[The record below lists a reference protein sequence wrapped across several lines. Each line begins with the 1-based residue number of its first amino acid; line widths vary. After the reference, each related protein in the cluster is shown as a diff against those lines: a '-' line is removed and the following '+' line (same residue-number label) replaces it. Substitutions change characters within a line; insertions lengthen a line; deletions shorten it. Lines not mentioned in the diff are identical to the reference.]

1 MKKITA
7 LTIAII
13 SLVFVSCGEGKKKAE
28 PEVIKVETKEA
39 KKEYAA
45 SKMEAEFNDPK
56 IANIYKQ
63 YIKLKTALVNTNAE
77 KAAAEASNLA
87 TLFAKVEMDEATLQ
101 EARTIVESKDVEEQR
116 TAFFKI
122 TAKVEGLLEDA
133 LSSGTI
139 YKQYCPMAF
148 GNTGAY
154 WLSNSKDIYN
164 PYFGDKMLKCGRID
178 AEIK

>member
-13 SLVFVSCGEGKKKAE
+13 SLVYVSCGEGKKKAE
-28 PEVIKVETKEA
+28 PEVIKVETKEE

-101 EARTIVESKDVEEQR
+101 EARTIAESKDVEEQR